1 MKSEKVTI
9 FGIDFIKETDDEGN
23 VFMYRENPIDNPKL
37 KEKEGVGNQPVN
49 DPESN
54 N

>member
-23 VFMYRENPIDNPKL
+23 VFMYKENPIDNPKL
-37 KEKEGVGNQPVN
+37 KEEDNSENKSEKSLP
-49 DPESN
+49 
-54 N
+54 